1 LHLHKNKSLHKFPGG
16 FAKPEQPVYC
26 QPIGTGLGCANQN
39 CITCD
44 PAESQYAANKFY
56 IVEEPLRHDVRL
68 RCVYCESDIEV
79 PAEMAAHSL
88 VIADAMRKTFT
99 PGLAT
104 LIKAPAE
111 KRKHLV
117 IYANESEAV
126 AAGFT
131 PRETSAG
138 RVRMG

>member
-1 LHLHKNKSLHKFPGG
+1 
-16 FAKPEQPVYC
+16 
-26 QPIGTGLGCANQN
+26 
-39 CITCD
+39 
-44 PAESQYAANKFY
+44 
-56 IVEEPLRHDVRL
+56 L

-79 PAEMAAHSL
+79 PAETAADSL
-88 VIADAMRKTFT
+88 VVADTVRKTFT

-111 KRKHLV
+111 KRKALV
-117 IYANESEAV
+117 IYGNESEAM

-138 RVRMG
+138 RVRLG